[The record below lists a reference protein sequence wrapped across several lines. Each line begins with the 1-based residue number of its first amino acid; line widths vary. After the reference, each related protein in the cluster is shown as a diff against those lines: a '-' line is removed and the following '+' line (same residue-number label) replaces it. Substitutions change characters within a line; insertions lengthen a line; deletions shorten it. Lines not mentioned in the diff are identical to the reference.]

1 MRPSY
6 GDFILEQERKERK
19 KRRLVILTVV
29 LVLLLIIAAVGV
41 VLFLKKDG
49 FHFDIKSFFPEKEV
63 METVDNTEK
72 ATYYTQEEL
81 DALVAKA
88 TEAARLEASE
98 EALADIKYYLAE
110 GKSAVE
116 AFREVY
122 TNDLVVAADGRYHFI
137 PIRDDLAHNEYK
149 EENLQVLENGE
160 FQYVE
165 DGQVT
170 SYKGIDVSRFQGKI
184 DWNAVA
190 ADGVTFA
197 FIRVGNRGYG
207 SGAMLE
213 DENFVRNIKG
223 ATAAG
228 IKVGVYY
235 FSQAIT
241 EAEAIEEA
249 NFVLEKIAP
258 YQVDCP
264 IVCDLEMIAG
274 DEGRADSL
282 TPEQRTQMIKTFCDT
297 IADAGYKPMVYMN
310 LELAAIRID
319 LEALQGYDKWFA
331 YYNPNF
337 YFPYEYDVWQYS
349 EKGTVAGVPEP
360 VDMNIAFSPIWE

>member
-6 GDFILEQERKERK
+6 GDFILEQERKERR
-19 KRRLVILTVV
+19 KRRIVILVVV
-29 LVLLLIIAAVGV
+29 LVLMLLIAAVSA
-41 VLFLKKDG
+41 VLYFKKD
-49 FHFDIKSFFPEKEV
+49 FSLKDLFPAKDV
-63 METVDNTEK
+63 MGTVEDTEQEIYYSQAELDDLVEK
-72 ATYYTQEEL
+72 A
-81 DALVAKA
+81 VASAKV
-88 TEAARLEASE
+88 EASV
-98 EALADIKYYLAE
+98 EALAGIKQCLAE

-122 TNDLVVAADGRYHFI
+122 TDDLVIAADGRYHFI
-137 PIRDDLAHNEYK
+137 PIRDDLAHNAYTT
-149 EENLQVLENGE
+149 ENLRVLENGE
-160 FQYVE
+160 YQYVE

-190 ADGVTFA
+190 SDGVSFA

-213 DENFVRNIKG
+213 DENFERNIKG

-319 LEALQGYDKWFA
+319 LEALEGYDKWFA

-349 EKGTVAGVPEP
+349 ESGTVAGVPEP
-360 VDMNIAFSPIWE
+360 VDMNICFAPIWE

>member
-6 GDFILEQERKERK
+6 GDFILEQERKERR
-19 KRRLVILTVV
+19 KRRLVIVTIV
-29 LVLLLIIAAVGV
+29 LVLLLLVAGVAA

-49 FHFDIKSFFPEKEV
+49 FSLKELFPEKEV
-63 METVDNTEK
+63 MGTVEGTEQVV
-72 ATYYTQEEL
+72 YYTREEL
-81 DALVAKA
+81 DALVAEA
-88 TEAARLEASE
+88 TEAAKAEASV
-98 EALADIKYYLAE
+98 EALAGIKQYLAD

-116 AFREVY
+116 AFRAVY
-122 TNDLVVAADGRYHFI
+122 TDDLVVAADGKYHFV
-137 PIRDDLAHNEYK
+137 PIRDDLKHNEYSV
-149 EENLQVLENGE
+149 ENLQILETGE

-184 DWNAVA
+184 DWEEVA
-190 ADGVTFA
+190 TDGVTFA

-207 SGAMLE
+207 SGALLE
-213 DENFVRNIKG
+213 DAYFERNIEG
-223 ATAAG
+223 ANAAG

-241 EAEAIEEA
+241 EEEAIEEA

-264 IVCDLEMIAG
+264 VVCDMEMIAG

-297 IADAGYKPMVYMN
+297 IANAGYTPMIYMN
-310 LELAAIRID
+310 LELAAIRVN
-319 LEALQGYDKWFA
+319 LEELEGYDKWFA
-331 YYNPNF
+331 YYNPEM
-337 YFPYEYDVWQYS
+337 YFPYEYKVWQYS
-349 EKGTVAGVPEP
+349 ESGTVAGVSEP
-360 VDMNIAFSPIWE
+360 VDMNICFEPIW